1 MHAKS
6 FLPRQVRQAHRPIG
20 QIDIFFDAPCCTANF
35 RLYVLNINIKTALI
49 ELVQNRLTLSVF
61 TACTRFL
68 DKAVVYMTAPNAR
81 FVPLSRPWHGARRR
95 SSSSPYLPTF
105 PADRATAFVPSV
117 FKSKYRLTQSYEFF
131 GERRLGRVFDN
142 PDFAHERRLIKR

>member
-35 RLYVLNINIKTALI
+35 RLHVLNVHIETALL
-49 ELVQNRLTLSVF
+49 ELVHNRLTFSVF

-68 DKAVVYMTAPNAR
+68 DKAVVYMTAPNGMCGWLLHSKTFLIR
-81 FVPLSRPWHGARRR
+81 FVHLSEA
-95 SSSSPYLPTF
+95 
-105 PADRATAFVPSV
+105 V
-117 FKSKYRLTQSYEFF
+117 
-131 GERRLGRVFDN
+131 
-142 PDFAHERRLIKR
+142 